1 MKISYA
7 IAQLLLTQQHL
18 YGGKER
24 IVENKRKKWFYI
36 FRWSFVLLI
45 SGLII
50 SQIASSRVEAKA
62 AKAPDFSL
70 SNVNGGTTKLSSLRG
85 KVVLVNFWATWCPPC
100 RAEIP
105 ALVTAYERFK
115 GKGFVI
121 LGVAIDNIK
130 TPADQ
135 KNLSN
140 FVKRARITYPIL
152 VGNSTVTRDYG
163 SIFAVPT
170 SFLID
175 GNGEIVRKYVGFLE
189 GKKLEADLLPLLKR

>member
-1 MKISYA
+1 MK
-7 IAQLLLTQQHL
+7 
-18 YGGKER
+18 
-24 IVENKRKKWFYI
+24 NNRKKWFYI
-36 FRWSFVLLI
+36 FRWSLVLLI

-62 AKAPDFSL
+62 ARAPDFSL
-70 SNVNGGTTKLSSLRG
+70 NSISGGTTKLSSLRG

-105 ALVTAYERFK
+105 ALVTTYERFK

-121 LGVAIDNIK
+121 LGVAIDKVK

-152 VGNSTVTRDYG
+152 MGNDTVMRDYG

-175 GNGEIVRKYVGFLE
+175 ANGEIVRKYVGLLE